1 MRRRSLPLTKGEL
14 EGVMPKRGST
24 AGFTLIESVMVIV
37 IISMMSALALQS
49 LPIARSNQQ
58 LIADTEQ
65 IRALMLDAK
74 ERALNQ
80 VRPSTC
86 LPGDDSASVD
96 RAACSDVGIAFSGN
110 KVIEFADTNLDNL
123 YDASDYVI
131 VTFDLTSAP
140 GTGSTSSFLFKSE
153 PPSTIM
159 YANGIIMAPGDTGT
173 IILNGYGSLSRTL
186 IVRPYGTIDV
196 Q

>member
-1 MRRRSLPLTKGEL
+1 
-14 EGVMPKRGST
+14 MPKRGST

-110 KVIEFADTNLDNL
+110 KVIEFADTTAPHYKYN
-123 YDASDYVI
+123 AGDYI
-131 VTFDLTSAP
+131 IATFDLTSPP
-140 GTGSTSSFLFKSE
+140 GTGTTSSFLFEST
-153 PPSTIM
+153 PPSTIL